1 MIKKIFLASILST
14 IKTDQFSL
22 NYNIYIVE
30 YLKEISRKS
39 QPIALLTC
47 VITDECVTI
56 TLKILL
62 TSGFTHLVPIV
73 SSKQIIP
80 LAAIQ
85 VDQNGLVVFF
95 TTIIFAKYLKEKI
108 KQEKQTEMSY
118 SADV

>member
-1 MIKKIFLASILST
+1 MIKNIFLASILST
-14 IKTDQFSL
+14 VKTDQFSL

-80 LAAIQ
+80 
-85 VDQNGLVVFF
+85 
-95 TTIIFAKYLKEKI
+95 
-108 KQEKQTEMSY
+108 
-118 SADV
+118 